1 MYGLSPFA
9 GQSAEELG
17 LIPAM
22 TLKTTIANCKEVPA
36 GQGVSYGLHYRTAE
50 PTTLALVP
58 VGYADGI
65 PRVATGGP
73 VMVDGEVFP
82 VVGRIAMDQMVIDLG
97 RTGVAGTPDSF
108 LGKEAVLFGPSGF
121 PSVDEWAQ
129 ASGSINYE
137 IITRISG
144 RVTRSYVDS
153 GSAVGA
159 VSLDADSEAVLP

>member
-1 MYGLSPFA
+1 
-9 GQSAEELG
+9 
-17 LIPAM
+17 
-22 TLKTTIANCKEVPA
+22 
-36 GQGVSYGLHYRTAE
+36 
-50 PTTLALVP
+50 
-58 VGYADGI
+58 
-65 PRVATGGP
+65 
-73 VMVDGEVFP
+73 
-82 VVGRIAMDQMVIDLG
+82 
-97 RTGVAGTPDSF
+97 VAGTPDSF